1 MPHCCYIYNG
11 NGPFLGSICILAHSQ
26 ALQHDINNAESY
38 CCAGQ
43 MLSETHS
50 ASSSVLVGLK
60 KIDFGSIFAPV
71 LKEGENQA
79 GHLSDSQLLTVVL
92 GGRLPGWR

>member
-1 MPHCCYIYNG
+1 
-11 NGPFLGSICILAHSQ
+11 
-26 ALQHDINNAESY
+26 
-38 CCAGQ
+38 

-50 ASSSVLVGLK
+50 ASSSVLDGLK

-92 GGRLPGWR
+92 GGRLPG